1 MVGFFSEPQLGKG
14 MKKSAL
20 DVWRMIPQTPE
31 VVTFFTG
38 IFDVIGVSISETAEE
53 LTVAIEREAIR
64 IDPGLPENPDFV
76 VPIAWENVENMVA
89 HAEDGEIDP
98 REAWRIVSVL
108 FTSLT
113 QATLRNPVMSN
124 NLMRRIAMVEDIAHV
139 FLVAPDGKEANCHTL
154 VYVKGQWLV
163 ISGLH
168 GNPKRTFR
176 MSAEDCIDYQ
186 RKVFSAIKKNSL
198 FEWFRFSSWYRKWRK
213 GVSVRHRR

>member
-1 MVGFFSEPQLGKG
+1 MGVYFSPYKREA
-14 MKKSAL
+14 MDKSAL

-31 VVTFFTG
+31 VVAFFTG
-38 IFDVIGVSISETAEE
+38 IFDVIGVSISETGEE
-53 LTVAIEREAIR
+53 LTVAIEDDAIR
-64 IDPGLPENPDFV
+64 IDPGLPEKPDFV
-76 VPIAWENVENMVA
+76 VPIGWENVENMVA

-113 QATLRNPVMSN
+113 QATLRIPVMSN
-124 NLMRRIAMVEDIAHV
+124 TLMRRIAMVEVIAHV
-139 FLVAPDGKEANCHTL
+139 FLGAPDGKEANCHTL

-176 MSAEDCIDYQ
+176 MSAQDCIDYQ
-186 RKVFSAIKKNSL
+186 RKVFSAIKKNHL
-198 FEWFRFSSWYRKWRK
+198 MEWFRFSSWYRKWRK
-213 GVSVRHRR
+213 GVSVRHRG

>member
-1 MVGFFSEPQLGKG
+1 MGVYFSPYKREA
-14 MKKSAL
+14 MDKSAL

-31 VVTFFTG
+31 VVAFFTG
-38 IFDVIGVSISETAEE
+38 IFDVIGVSISETGEE
-53 LTVAIEREAIR
+53 LTVAIEDDAIR
-64 IDPGLPENPDFV
+64 IDPGLPEKPDFV
-76 VPIAWENVENMVA
+76 VPIGWENVENMVA

-154 VYVKGQWLV
+154 VYVKWQWLV

-176 MSAEDCIDYQ
+176 MSAQDCIDYQ
-186 RKVFSAIKKNSL
+186 RKVFSAIKKNRL
-198 FEWFRFSSWYRKWRK
+198 MEWFRFSSWYRKWRK
-213 GVSVRHRR
+213 GVSVRHRG

>member
-1 MVGFFSEPQLGKG
+1 
-14 MKKSAL
+14 
-20 DVWRMIPQTPE
+20 
-31 VVTFFTG
+31 
-38 IFDVIGVSISETAEE
+38 
-53 LTVAIEREAIR
+53 
-64 IDPGLPENPDFV
+64 
-76 VPIAWENVENMVA
+76 VENMVA

-213 GVSVRHRR
+213 EVSVRHRR